1 MRRRTEV
8 LATVVSTTTAALSDD
23 LKKYL
28 DEERV
33 YATVATVGK
42 DGHPHLTV
50 VWLERDGDELIFS
63 TTVGRVQGRNIQR
76 DPRVTVM
83 INPPD
88 RPFVYAEIKGT
99 ATVTPDPERA
109 LPDKLSLKYTGKT
122 YREFNPAWVHDA
134 ERITVRVAPHKVV
147 GRL

>member
-1 MRRRTEV
+1 MRPRPEV
-8 LATVVSTTTAALSDD
+8 LASVVSTTTAVLSDD
-23 LKKYL
+23 LKKYV

-42 DGHPHLTV
+42 DGQPHLTV
-50 VWLERDGDELIFS
+50 VWITRDGDDLVFS
-63 TTVGRVQGRNIQR
+63 TTVDRVQGRNIRR

-83 INPPD
+83 IHPPE
-88 RPFVYAEIKGT
+88 RPFVYAEIKGS

-109 LPDKLSLKYTGKT
+109 LPDELSLKYTGKL
-122 YREFNPAWVHDA
+122 YRDFNPAWVNDG
-134 ERITVRVAPHKVV
+134 ERIIVRVTPHKVT

>member
-1 MRRRTEV
+1 M
-8 LATVVSTTTAALSDD
+8 STTTAVLSDD

-50 VWLERDGDELIFS
+50 VWLERDGEDLIFS
-63 TTVGRVQGRNIQR
+63 TTVGRVQGRNVMR

-88 RPFVYAEIKGT
+88 RPFVYAEIKGS

-109 LPDKLSLKYTGKT
+109 LPDKLALKYTGKT
-122 YREFNPAWVHDA
+122 YREFNPASVHDA
-134 ERITVRVAPHKVV
+134 ERIIVRVTPDKVV